1 MMNRGRGKREHEQ
14 ITMNIELTRNTHAIL
29 RVQPGT
35 REAKPNGQAE
45 MSLGHFAPQS
55 CRTGFKADK

>member
-1 MMNRGRGKREHEQ
+1 
-14 ITMNIELTRNTHAIL
+14 MNIELTRNTHAIL

-45 MSLGHFAPQS
+45 RSLRTTAIVAPALKLTS
-55 CRTGFKADK
+55 DMRLC